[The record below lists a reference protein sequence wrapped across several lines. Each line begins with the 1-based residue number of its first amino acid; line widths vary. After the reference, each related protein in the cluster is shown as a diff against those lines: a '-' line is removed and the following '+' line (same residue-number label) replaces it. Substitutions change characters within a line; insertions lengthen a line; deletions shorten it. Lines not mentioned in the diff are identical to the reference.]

1 MPGFANLPLDRL
13 DKSSSTVLT
22 LSSFQTQNMSLSQD
36 NLHGGWASNMGGAM
50 SASMG
55 GGGGHFGP
63 SGPLGPPDPQSHSEG
78 PRRASDPVRP
88 LDRGMGCGPDG
99 AAAGRRL
106 QRHHSYST
114 FNPRT
119 PLPPITPRHPNQGLQ
134 LDQVAEDEP
143 IENKLV
149 LPDDMVNYLN
159 QVGLHDGCLCKPLLC
174 LTCSFIGYLDREID
188 RYIVEYR

>member
-1 MPGFANLPLDRL
+1 
-13 DKSSSTVLT
+13 
-22 LSSFQTQNMSLSQD
+22 MSLSQD
-36 NLHGGWASNMGGAM
+36 NLHGGWASNMGGGM

-63 SGPLGPPDPQSHSEG
+63 SGPLGPPDPQTHSEG

-88 LDRGMGCGPDG
+88 LDRGMGCGPEG

-159 QVGLHDGCLCKPLLC
+159 QVGLHGGCLHCAI
-174 LTCSFIGYLDREID
+174 CSCYECSYWYEEQIDGLID
-188 RYIVEYR
+188 RCRIKYKKVIYAYMCL

>member
-1 MPGFANLPLDRL
+1 MV
-13 DKSSSTVLT
+13 VLY
-22 LSSFQTQNMSLSQD
+22 FYFFHQTQNMSLSQD
-36 NLHGGWASNMGGAM
+36 NLQGAWGNNMGSM

-55 GGGGHFGP
+55 GNNFG
-63 SGPLGPPDPQSHSEG
+63 SAGPLGPLDHQNRCEG

-88 LDRGMGCGPDG
+88 LDRGVTGGEDG
-99 AAAGRRL
+99 GHRL
-106 QRHHSYST
+106 QRHHSYTS

-119 PLPPITPRHPNQGLQ
+119 PLPPITPRHPNHGLQ

-159 QVGLHDGCLCKPLLC
+159 LVSIS
-174 LTCSFIGYLDREID
+174 TVFIFL
-188 RYIVEYR
+188 